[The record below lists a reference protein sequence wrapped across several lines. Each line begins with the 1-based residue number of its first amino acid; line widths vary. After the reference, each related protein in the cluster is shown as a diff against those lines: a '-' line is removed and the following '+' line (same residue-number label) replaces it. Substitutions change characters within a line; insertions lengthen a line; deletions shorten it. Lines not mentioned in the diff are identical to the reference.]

1 MSEEMLKKNLA
12 GNLIRLRE
20 GRAFTQEG
28 LVQALKEEGIE
39 VSRTA
44 LASYEN
50 ERSFPKLD
58 VLYALS
64 RYFNTDIDTLLQEKE
79 EARNVLDKNIVSKLN
94 LDDLLQDFSEVL
106 MYMKMYRNM
115 YYALSESI
123 LKKFGTPE
131 HHKDILEIIGGVYA
145 NEQLKMPK
153 LQDLFVGKLD
163 IREQLVFQGIHNQM
177 PIQEL
182 AKQLC
187 TTPEAITT
195 LFISAKDKVFD
206 LLFEETS

>member
-12 GNLIRLRE
+12 ENLIRLRE

-28 LVQALKEEGIE
+28 LVLALKKEGIE

-94 LDDLLQDFSEVL
+94 LDDLLQ
-106 MYMKMYRNM
+106 
-115 YYALSESI
+115 AL
-123 LKKFGTPE
+123 
-131 HHKDILEIIGGVYA
+131 
-145 NEQLKMPK
+145 
-153 LQDLFVGKLD
+153 
-163 IREQLVFQGIHNQM
+163 
-177 PIQEL
+177 
-182 AKQLC
+182 
-187 TTPEAITT
+187 
-195 LFISAKDKVFD
+195 
-206 LLFEETS
+206 